1 MARGNSLYGKYRAA
15 GTAAGKYQRSRYAQ
29 EGLEAEKGAESTL
42 SKMRLDTLDQTV
54 GAVSEALSL
63 ASSMYEGH
71 KSKQEMGRMAKPVE
85 EGGLGAVE
93 QKQSGLDWLFG
104 AEKEYKLAGEGEKIY
119 KASDVRA
126 KYQSSLYD
134 EVNNN
139 LKTKVPAPVKEENPK
154 PGDANYIGPPEPDQ
168 TNVTTKGGQGA
179 LSQQDD
185 NPTLAADVGLSN
197 EADPDLTVTSNILGK
212 NYAKDDEEGQGSVL
226 ALEPDIMAKKMA
238 HYRKENWDPSK
249 KVKQKGGGMDYEK
262 WYDPERAGEFGW
274 TGTGW
279 GN

>member
-126 KYQSSLYD
+126 KYQTSLYD
-134 EVNNN
+134 EATDQSSHYQPNV
-139 LKTKVPAPVKEENPK
+139 
-154 PGDANYIGPPEPDQ
+154 GDPTFIGPSQEKSESKI
-168 TNVTTKGGQGA
+168 NIKSASGKATT
-179 LSQQDD
+179 
-185 NPTLAADVGLSN
+185 T
-197 EADPDLTVTSNILGK
+197 DP
-212 NYAKDDEEGQGSVL
+212 
-226 ALEPDIMAKKMA
+226 M
-238 HYRKENWDPSK
+238 PSK
-249 KVKQKGGGMDYEK
+249 ETTVVESGEVGAKYSRSKKQNQWLKVMMGQDFEK
-262 WYDPERAGEFGW
+262 RE
-274 TGTGW
+274 
-279 GN
+279 N